1 MKHNLSGLDFILGD
15 ETLLHSMP
23 EQKALPL
30 FAPDIIEFLHTF
42 SRLTLADNEAK
53 NWPDV
58 IGLGFWCRPSS
69 IARMQSENRSVAHRY
84 GRGVAFHIAP
94 GNVAVNFAYSLIV
107 GLLTGNAN
115 IVRLPGRVHPQT
127 AIVVRLF
134 NSALQSH
141 PMMRP
146 RIILVR
152 YDRQRHIN
160 DALSAICDTRIIWGG
175 DKTIADLRQSSL
187 PPRALDIAFADR
199 YSIAVINA
207 DAYLAHPE
215 KEKLARALYND
226 TLLND
231 QNACTSPSLIVWLG
245 EHQPEGRALF
255 WQNFEALAA
264 ARYTPEPISAVNK
277 LTQLYLLSARFAG
290 VRKVSGAQNIVV
302 RVELSALEKE
312 TLDWRGNGGFFM
324 EYVARSL
331 DEISPVCHSRCQTM
345 ATFGVSSDELNN
357 WLASGL
363 RGVDR
368 IVSLGQTL
376 DFSLQWDGYDL
387 VAMLTR
393 VIARPSSFPHL
404 VHNAGENVESHT

>member
-1 MKHNLSGLDFILGD
+1 
-15 ETLLHSMP
+15 
-23 EQKALPL
+23 
-30 FAPDIIEFLHTF
+30 
-42 SRLTLADNEAK
+42 
-53 NWPDV
+53 
-58 IGLGFWCRPSS
+58 
-69 IARMQSENRSVAHRY
+69 
-84 GRGVAFHIAP
+84 
-94 GNVAVNFAYSLIV
+94 
-107 GLLTGNAN
+107 
-115 IVRLPGRVHPQT
+115 
-127 AIVVRLF
+127 
-134 NSALQSH
+134 
-141 PMMRP
+141 MMRP

-215 KEKLARALYND
+215 KEQLARAFYND

-245 EHQPEGRALF
+245 ENLQQGRALF

-264 ARYTPEPISAVNK
+264 ARYTPEPVSAVNK

-290 VRKVSGAQNIVV
+290 VRKVSGAQNIIV

-331 DEISPVCHSRCQTM
+331 DEINPICHSRCQTM

-393 VIARPSSFPHL
+393 VIARPSSFTHL
-404 VHNAGENVESHT
+404 AHNAGENVESHT